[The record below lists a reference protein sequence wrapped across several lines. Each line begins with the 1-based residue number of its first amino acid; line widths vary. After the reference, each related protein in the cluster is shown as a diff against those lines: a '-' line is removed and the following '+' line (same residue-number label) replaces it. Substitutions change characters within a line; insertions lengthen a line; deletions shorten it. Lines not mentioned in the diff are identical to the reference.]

1 MQNHSEAEHQNDCV
15 HIESD
20 GVCPVQYIKDT
31 VIAEVDDQRIDGVVP
46 NVCAAMKIPY
56 IGLREFMDRILD

>member
-1 MQNHSEAEHQNDCV
+1 MPLKIVRNDITKV
-15 HIESD
+15 
-20 GVCPVQYIKDT
+20 K
-31 VIAEVDDQRIDGVVP
+31 VDAIVNATKSCCSATVP